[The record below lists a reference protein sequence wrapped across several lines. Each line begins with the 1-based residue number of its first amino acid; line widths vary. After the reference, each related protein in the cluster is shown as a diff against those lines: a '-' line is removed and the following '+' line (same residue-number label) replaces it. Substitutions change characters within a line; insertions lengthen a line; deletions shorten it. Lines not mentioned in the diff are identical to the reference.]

1 MSDFDFSA
9 HLDDTYVPEDYNPA
23 DDFDYNVDEASYGE
37 EPAESEVP
45 QAEAPTEEEIEIT
58 VSETFVPS
66 FLSGRLW
73 NASDYKGV
81 SGEGAEKLAA
91 SAVAPLVAFARGYA
105 DITKENLPVIAAQHS
120 FKVSGQGQPQRL
132 KRAAANDHD
141 GPGAMIMPWFS
152 PEIIGNAERTGKL
165 AKSIIGQFRPAIPEI
180 GDKGRPLKYEGP
192 AGGSLPRD
200 LHPGVPAEFVN
211 GADDVVFAEGLLKG
225 DSALSAYL
233 LANGASI
240 DEMRVDEE
248 MTVEQARAEIKAIMS
263 AIPQEKRVVIL
274 TVASVTTTNAS
285 PQEWIGMRF
294 KGRRGIIAFDAD
306 VTSNVDVYKFAN
318 RFWKALE
325 TTGMKPMLLS
335 PQITSGDAGEFA
347 KIGVDDY
354 LADHGT
360 WDDLWAKI
368 ADKLPERPCG
378 KDEKPVGSLRVD
390 PDGASV
396 SMAMATTD
404 SHGVQTGIYWEEVCP
419 IGARIIGTRYDRYP
433 NHTEIETGVFGAGVS
448 HKIQATVE
456 VEIKFRRNG
465 VIESHT
471 VIGPARMVAHAPAEW
486 DKMEAYIPSEV
497 FMHAAWPPEQGM
509 KWMSAVKEFCAEER
523 SSKTAWKRIG
533 WVPSVG
539 QNPIYLTPSAI
550 LADPET
556 DPYKTNECWV
566 TEEELEGAT
575 NFGVG
580 ESPEGDF
587 DDEEYR
593 EHVRKAFEKTIEMFI
608 KKEVWTR
615 TENAAAILAGAFRPA
630 IPLPIRTPMYLSGSA
645 GSGKSWSAGVMMAPH
660 AARPGCFS
668 RVLPGSAKDTELAIQ
683 MAVARTPIWVVD
695 DVAPSNNARQ
705 SEMEASKAGNIGRAA
720 VNGSTKRRSNSQMG
734 TAETH
739 TPYALTVVTGE
750 NELTIA
756 SERGRYINLT
766 FGPGSLNKD
775 KTVVDEMMEFRRSG
789 TAAPALNAGLINF
802 IRWSAKRHE
811 GGWAGYY
818 KELAETKVGLGKKT
832 EILMEKNG
840 AKTGTTARPA
850 ELASDLLLTLAVM
863 ADLAVE
869 LDMDPKFIA
878 QFHLTQLGKKIVKLV
893 SDSHATNSERTPG
906 MSLLEALRS
915 VLSSGQA
922 HVIHVDDSASAPIK
936 GNDDDEKDSGTS
948 SSFLNTRLGWRADPT
963 GAMRPMGESIGVV
976 LNHAQT
982 GEPVILFDPTTAFK
996 VAQSR
1001 YPVLLPPGQNGDAS
1015 WPAVWNEG
1023 IAFAGWT
1030 RQKSGSGGI
1039 LSTVQVKRGQGFRPR
1054 GVPIA
1059 LDVVING
1066 THEEEIDLL
1075 DS

>member
-9 HLDDTYVPEDYNPA
+9 HLDDTYVPDDYDA
-23 DDFDYNVDEASYGE
+23 AEDFDYTVDEPHEDA
-37 EPAESEVP
+37 PSEDAVIVP
-45 QAEAPTEEEIEIT
+45 SEDEIDVV

-73 NASDYKGV
+73 SAEDYKGFV
-81 SGEGAEKLAA
+81 HGEGAEKLAS

-105 DITKENLPVIAAQHS
+105 DITKDNVAAIAAQHG
-120 FKVSGQGQPQRL
+120 FKVGGQGQPQRL
-132 KRAAANDHD
+132 KRAAANDAD

-152 PEIIGNAERTGKL
+152 AETVANAEKFGKT
-165 AKSIIGQFRPAIPEI
+165 AKSTIGQFRPAMPEL

-200 LHPGVPAEFVN
+200 LHPGVPAEYVN
-211 GADDVVFAEGLLKG
+211 GANDVIFAEGMLKG

-233 LANGASI
+233 LANGATI
-240 DEMRVDEE
+240 DEMHVDEG
-248 MTVEQARAEIKAIMS
+248 MTVEQARAEIKAIMN
-263 AIPQEKRVVIL
+263 AIPEEKRVVIL

-285 PQEWIGMRF
+285 PQEWIGLRF

-306 VTSNVDVYKFAN
+306 VTSNVDVYRFAS
-318 RFWKALE
+318 RFWNAIEK
-325 TTGMKPMLLS
+325 TGMKPMLLS
-335 PQITSGDAGEFA
+335 PKITSGDAGEFA
-347 KIGVDDY
+347 KIGIDDY
-354 LADHGT
+354 LADHST

-368 ADKLPERPCG
+368 TDTLPERPWG

-404 SHGVQTGIYWEEVCP
+404 SHGHQTGIYWEEVCP
-419 IGARIIGTRYDRYP
+419 IGARIIGTRYNRYP
-433 NHTEIETGVFGAGVS
+433 NAQEISTGVFGAGVS

-456 VEIKFRRNG
+456 VEVKFRRNG

-471 VIGPARMVAHAPAEW
+471 VIGPARMVAHSPAEW
-486 DKMEAYIPSEV
+486 DKMDGTYIPSEV

-509 KWMSAVKEFCAEER
+509 KWMSAVKEFCADER
-523 SSKTAWKRIG
+523 SEKTAWKRIG
-533 WVPSVG
+533 WVPSKG
-539 QNPIYLTPSAI
+539 QDPIYLTPSAI

-587 DDEEYR
+587 NDPAYR
-593 EHVRKAFEKTIEMFI
+593 EHVSKVFKKTVEMFI
-608 KKEVWTR
+608 EKKVWTR
-615 TENAAAILAGAFRPA
+615 SENAAAILAGAFRPA

-695 DVAPSNNARQ
+695 DVAPSTNARQ
-705 SEMEASKAGNIGRAA
+705 SELESSKAGNIGRAA
-720 VNGSTKRRSNSQMG
+720 VNGSTKRRSNAQLGS
-734 TAETH
+734 AETH

-766 FGPGSLNKD
+766 FGPGSLNTDTKI
-775 KTVVDEMMEFRRSG
+775 VDEMMEFRRSG
-789 TAAPALNAGLINF
+789 TEAPALNAGLINF
-802 IRWSAKRHE
+802 VRWSAKRHE

-818 KELAETKVGLGKKT
+818 KELEETKVGLSKKV
-832 EILMEKNG
+832 ESLMEKNG
-840 AKTGTTARPA
+840 AKKGTTARPA
-850 ELASDLLLTLAVM
+850 ELASDLLLTLSVM
-863 ADLAVE
+863 SDLAIE
-869 LDMDPKFIA
+869 LGMDTQFVA
-878 QFHLTQLGKKIVKLV
+878 QFHITQLGKKIVKLV

-915 VLSSGQA
+915 VLASGQA
-922 HVIHVDDSASAPIK
+922 HVVHVDDSANAPIK
-936 GNDDDEKDSGTS
+936 GDDSESDTGNS

-963 GAMRPMGESIGVV
+963 GAMRPMGETIGMV
-976 LNHAQT
+976 LNHATT
-982 GEPVILFDPTTAFK
+982 GEPVILFDPTIAFK

-1023 IAFAGWT
+1023 LTFDGWT
-1030 RQKSGSGGI
+1030 RQKSKSGGL

-1059 LDVVING
+1059 LDTVING
-1066 THEEEIDLL
+1066 KHEEESD
-1075 DS
+1075 D